1 MVKQR
6 LRSVIF
12 VGFILLTFGVAACTR
27 SASTPPP
34 LPGADGSASSLTSQ
48 QATMEAVRSALL
60 TQTAQ
65 SGDGAFP
72 TPINTEEPES
82 TEYQADEATQESPT
96 EGSPE
101 ATVVVSTPQPTPTRG
116 YEEYTVRVGDWVYS
130 IARDFNVEPDDII
143 SINGLKPPYKLEPGD
158 VLKIPPP
165 EEPPPEGATVYKVQG
180 GDTVFGIARKF
191 GVEPQDI
198 IDANELK
205 APYSLRPG
213 DKLIIP

>member
-1 MVKQR
+1 MVIQR
-6 LRSVIF
+6 LKSVFFI
-12 VGFILLTFGVAACTR
+12 GFIVLSIGMAACTR

-34 LPGADGSASSLTSQ
+34 LPGTEGSSGSLTSQ

-65 SGDGAFP
+65 SMDAGAFP
-72 TPINTEEPES
+72 TPIVTDEPES
-82 TEYQADEATQESPT
+82 TEELADEPTQA

-101 ATVVVSTPQPTPTRG
+101 ATVVVSTPQPTATRG
-116 YEEYTVRVGDWVYS
+116 YEEYIVRVGDWVYS
-130 IARDFNVEPDDII
+130 IARDFNIDPEDII
-143 SINGLKPPYKLEPGD
+143 SINGLKPPYALEPGD

-165 EEPPPEGATVYKVQG
+165 EEPPPEGATLYKVQG
-180 GDTVFGIARKF
+180 GDTVFAIARKF

-198 IDANELK
+198 IDANDLK
-205 APYSLRPG
+205 APYSLHPG